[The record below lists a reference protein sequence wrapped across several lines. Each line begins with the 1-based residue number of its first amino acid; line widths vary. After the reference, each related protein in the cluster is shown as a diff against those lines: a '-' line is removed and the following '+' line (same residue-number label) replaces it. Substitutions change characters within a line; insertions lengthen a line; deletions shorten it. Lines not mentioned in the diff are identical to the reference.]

1 MSSIID
7 GQKWLETRLAHLE
20 AQLAGEDHLSD
31 EERTAIEAE
40 TVELK
45 AELAASR
52 RRFRRFLLW
61 GGRTTPM

>member
-7 GQKWLETRLAHLE
+7 GRKWLETRLAHLE
-20 AQLAGEDHLSD
+20 AQLAGDDHLSD
-31 EERTAIEAE
+31 DERKAIEAE